1 MVAGVTVERAMVL
14 AAGLGLRLRPVTDSV
29 PKPLIEVAGGTLIDR
44 ILDHL
49 AAAGVAAAV
58 VNTHHLGGMIEAH
71 LRGRRHPRV
80 LLSPEA
86 ELLDTGG
93 GVLNALDRLG
103 RGPFFVVNSDVLWLE
118 GPKSPLGRLA
128 GAWDD
133 ARMDALLLL
142 HAAAGAAGCDGDGDF
157 FIDRHGIDRHGID
170 RHGTLRRRGAR
181 EAAPFLFAGVQMLHP
196 RLFRAAPG
204 ATFSLNLLY
213 DQAQAAGRLHGLV
226 HDGAWFHVGTPA
238 GLAAARARLDPPS
251 RSPLRRAKEGG
262 GGGRHAV

>member
-1 MVAGVTVERAMVL
+1 MGTMVAGVTVERAMVL
-14 AAGLGLRLRPVTDSV
+14 AAGLGLRLRPATDSV

-49 AAAGVAAAV
+49 AAAGVEAAV

-71 LRGRRHPRV
+71 LRGRRRPRV

-93 GVLNALDRLG
+93 GVLAALDRLG

-128 GAWDD
+128 EAWDD

-157 FIDRHGIDRHGID
+157 FIDRR
-170 RHGTLRRRGAR
+170 GTLRRRGAR
-181 EAAPFLFAGVQMLHP
+181 EAAPFLFAGVQILHP

-213 DQAQAAGRLHGLV
+213 DRAQAAGRLHGLV

-238 GLAAARARLDPPS
+238 GLAAARARLEG
-251 RSPLRRAKEGG
+251 RGGRRA
-262 GGGRHAV
+262 V

>member
-49 AAAGVAAAV
+49 AAAGVEAAV

-71 LRGRRHPRV
+71 LRGRRRPRV

-93 GVLNALDRLG
+93 GVLAALDRLG

-128 GAWDD
+128 EAWDD

-157 FIDRHGIDRHGID
+157 FIDRHGIDRHG
-170 RHGTLRRRGAR
+170 TLRRRGAR
-181 EAAPFLFAGVQMLHP
+181 EAAPFLFTGVQMLHP

-213 DQAQAAGRLHGLV
+213 DRAQAAGRLHGLV
-226 HDGAWFHVGTPA
+226 HDGAWFHIGTPA
-238 GLAAARARLDPPS
+238 GLAAARACLDPPS

-262 GGGRHAV
+262 RGGRHAG